1 MIFLKN
7 KLKTH
12 KPSINSTEYKSTLLY
27 RGRFGLKVLQKGWLS
42 LDQFNACKHFFR
54 RFLKKKQGTLWYRL
68 FTERY
73 LTKKSLGNAR
83 MGKGKGALDTLM
95 LYVKKG
101 QILFEIRI
109 KDLSQIDMLAFAIKN
124 LLKQCQNKVSL
135 ATKILV
141 SKK

>member
-83 MGKGKGALDTLM
+83 MGKGKGALDAQM
-95 LYVKKG
+95 YYVKKG
-101 QILFEIRI
+101 QIIFEI
-109 KDLSQIDMLAFAIKN
+109 FIKN
-124 LLKQCQNKVSL
+124 LKYNFLLLRLLKQCQHKLPFS
-135 ATKILV
+135 TKIFKYLKV
-141 SKK
+141 FN

>member
-1 MIFLKN
+1 M
-7 KLKTH
+7 
-12 KPSINSTEYKSTLLY
+12 
-27 RGRFGLKVLQKGWLS
+27 S
-42 LDQFNACKHFFR
+42 LNQLNACKHFFR
-54 RFLKKKQGTLWYRL
+54 RFLKKKRGTLWYRL

-109 KDLSQIDMLAFAIKN
+109 KDFSQIDVLDFSIKG
-124 LLKQCQNKVSL
+124 LLLQCQNKLSL
-135 ATKILV
+135 QTKILI

>member
-1 MIFLKN
+1 M
-7 KLKTH
+7 
-12 KPSINSTEYKSTLLY
+12 
-27 RGRFGLKVLQKGWLS
+27 
-42 LDQFNACKHFFR
+42 
-54 RFLKKKQGTLWYRL
+54 

-109 KDLSQIDMLAFAIKN
+109 KDLTQIDMLAFAIKN